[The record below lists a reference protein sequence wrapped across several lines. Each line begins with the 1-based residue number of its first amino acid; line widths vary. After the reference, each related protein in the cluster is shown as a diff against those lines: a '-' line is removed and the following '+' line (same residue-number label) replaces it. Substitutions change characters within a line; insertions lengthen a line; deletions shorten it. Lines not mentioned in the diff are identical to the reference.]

1 MKKESDRE
9 RKREFLAEAEDILST
24 MGKGLLRLGKG
35 VKAGIIDPA
44 VLNSIFRSAHT
55 LKASSSVFDFADMA
69 RLSHTLED
77 TLDMLRHGRIT
88 VSNECLSSIM
98 TAHDLLVRIAASKG
112 RKEFHEEV
120 KKVEALLSA
129 KSRPEKTAAEAQID
143 KGLLSTL
150 TEYEAH
156 RLGENIR
163 EGKNVF
169 IIEAKFPVTSF
180 DKIYISLIEALKPSS
195 ELIATLPSLKRV
207 EPSQRNDH
215 SLFFDI
221 YIGTDRDKACVVNLV
236 KEPFNAYTG
245 TEYDKVTEPFSAGV
259 RGLNEKTRDK
269 TDAGGAF
276 DDPFH
281 ISSPAPLAATDASL
295 NANSLTSEWCGE
307 GRVGDAETG
316 NPQPE
321 SPAPPFDDTPQET
334 LRKQTKSVRVNIKK
348 LDGIMNL
355 VSELG
360 FLKSSLSELSSELK
374 DGSTLP
380 SYGIRLSRIEKL
392 FEKKIAEL
400 RDSVLG
406 ARMIHIG
413 QLFGRFDPFIDRVSR
428 ETQKEIRVVTYG
440 DATEIDKLIIEELA
454 DPLMHIVRNVID
466 HAIEPP
472 SEREAAHK
480 PRSGTITLSA
490 YQKGNHAVVEVRDD
504 GRGIDEALLKKKAVE
519 KGLLSFD
526 AARGLSLHE
535 TLELIFLPGFST
547 CDAVS
552 ASSGRGVGMDVV
564 KDNISRLSGMIDIET
579 ILGKGTRFILTIPV
593 TLAVIDALIVED
605 GGIRYA
611 LPLNSITEVAAVTP
625 LPADA
630 CPDACEAGGHVNI
643 NGRDM
648 PSIRLGDILGRSAC
662 ACGSLCSGIVTG
674 GPGHRLCIIVE
685 RIIEELDV
693 IVKPLPEMIKTPC
706 IAGAAD
712 LGEKGAVLLLDI
724 AAITDLAG
732 KQRQKQC
739 GHS

>member
-1 MKKESDRE
+1 MKKESEKE
-9 RKREFLAEAEDILST
+9 RRREFLAEAEDILST
-24 MGKGLLRLGKG
+24 MGKGLLKLGKG

-44 VLNSIFRSAHT
+44 VLNAIFRSAHT

-69 RLSHTLED
+69 RLSHTVED

-129 KSRPEKTAAEAQID
+129 SSRPEKTATGAQID

-195 ELIATLPSLKRV
+195 ELIATLPSLKRDD
-207 EPSQRNDH
+207 Q

-221 YIGTDRDKACVVNLV
+221 YIGTDRDKTCVATLV
-236 KEPFNAYTG
+236 KEPFSAYIG
-245 TEYDKVTEPFSAGV
+245 TEHDRVKGPFSAEV
-259 RGLNEKTRDK
+259 RELNEKPRDK
-269 TDAGGAF
+269 REAGGAF
-276 DDPFH
+276 
-281 ISSPAPLAATDASL
+281 
-295 NANSLTSEWCGE
+295 
-307 GRVGDAETG
+307 AETG
-316 NPQPE
+316 NLQPE
-321 SPAPPFDDTPQET
+321 SPVPPPEGVDPLQGVQPFDDAPQET

-374 DGSTLP
+374 DGGTLP
-380 SYGIRLSRIEKL
+380 SYGARLSKIEKL
-392 FEKKIAEL
+392 FEKKITEL

-480 PRSGTITLSA
+480 PRTGTITLSA
-490 YQKGNHAVVEVRDD
+490 YQKGSHAVVEVKDD
-504 GRGIDEALLKKKAVE
+504 GRGIDAALLRKKAVE

-526 AARGLSLHE
+526 AAKELSLHE

-579 ILGKGTRFILTIPV
+579 ILGKGTRFILTIPI
-593 TLAVIDALIVED
+593 TLAIIDALIVED
-605 GGIRYA
+605 GGAFYA

-643 NGRDM
+643 NGKDM
-648 PSIRLGDILGRSAC
+648 PSIRLGDVLGRGAC
-662 ACGSLCSGIVTG
+662 ARGSSCQGVVTG

-693 IVKPLPEMIKTPC
+693 VVKPLPEMIKTPC

-712 LGEKGAVLLLDI
+712 LGEKGAVLVLDI

-739 GHS
+739 QHS

>member
-24 MGKGLLRLGKG
+24 MGKGLSKLGKG

-44 VLNSIFRSAHT
+44 VLNAIFRSAHT

-112 RKEFHEEV
+112 RKEFREEV
-120 KKVEALLSA
+120 EKAEALLNAS
-129 KSRPEKTAAEAQID
+129 SMPEKTATGAQID
-143 KGLLSTL
+143 KELLSTL

-163 EGKNVF
+163 EGKNIF

-195 ELIATLPSLKRV
+195 ELIATLPSLKRDD
-207 EPSQRNDH
+207 R

-221 YIGTDRDKACVVNLV
+221 YIGTDRDKACVVTLV
-236 KEPFNAYTG
+236 KEPFNAQ
-245 TEYDKVTEPFSAGV
+245 V
-259 RGLNEKTRDK
+259 RGLNEKTLDK
-269 TDAGGAF
+269 TGSGGAF
-276 DDPFH
+276 
-281 ISSPAPLAATDASL
+281 
-295 NANSLTSEWCGE
+295 
-307 GRVGDAETG
+307 AETEI
-316 NPQPE
+316 PLSE
-321 SPAPPFDDTPQET
+321 SPVPPFDDAPQET

-360 FLKSSLSELSSELK
+360 FLKSNLSELSSELK
-374 DGSTLP
+374 ACPLKGSSPRVSSAGDDAALP
-380 SYGIRLSRIEKL
+380 SYGVRLSRIEKL
-392 FEKKIAEL
+392 FEKKITEL

-413 QLFGRFDPFIDRVSR
+413 QLFGRFDPFIERVSR

-466 HAIEPP
+466 HAMEPP
-472 SEREAAHK
+472 SEREAARK
-480 PRSGTITLSA
+480 PRAGTITLSA
-490 YQKGNHAVVEVRDD
+490 YQKGNHAVVEVKDD
-504 GRGIDEALLKKKAVE
+504 GRGIDEALLRKKAVE
-519 KGLLSFD
+519 KGLLSLD
-526 AARGLSLHE
+526 AARDLSLHE

-579 ILGKGTRFILTIPV
+579 ILGKGTRFIITIPI
-593 TLAVIDALIVED
+593 TLAIMDVLIVED
-605 GGIRYA
+605 NGVRYA
-611 LPLNSITEVAAVTP
+611 LPLNSITEVAAVTS

-643 NGRDM
+643 NGKDM
-648 PSIRLGDILGRSAC
+648 PSIRLGDVLGRGAC
-662 ACGSLCSGIVTG
+662 ARGSSCQGVVTG
-674 GPGHRLCIIVE
+674 GPDHRLCIIVE
-685 RIIEELDV
+685 RVIEELDV
-693 IVKPLPEMIKTPC
+693 IVKPLPEMIKAHC

-712 LGEKGAVLLLDI
+712 LGEKGAVLVLDI
-724 AAITDLAG
+724 AAIMDLAG

-739 GHS
+739 QNI